1 MNLAL
6 SRGFRALCGRITFCL
21 VAFLIAAQF
30 CISMVQAAEP
40 PPKQAYHVSV
50 LNGSIVGSAFM
61 IDAGLMVTN
70 AHVVTGQR
78 IGDRIALLAPTG
90 RQVTARLQA
99 VSTQMDLAVLSVDG
113 TPTPVVPHS
122 PRHAARGA
130 QVIAVGIVARS
141 GNPRQRHIIR
151 GVVSSATHSVE
162 PFGPGVIARM
172 PSVQKG
178 FSRGASIR
186 PKRQS
191 GRHDCSIAFRASIS
205 IGAARS
211 LHSFG
216 RRNPRRNCQTCGAVE

>member
-6 SRGFRALCGRITFCL
+6 SRGVRALCGRITFCL

-70 AHVVTGQR
+70 AHVVAGRR

-122 PRHAARGA
+122 PRHMVRGA
-130 QVIAVGIVARS
+130 QVVAVGIVARS

-151 GVVSSATHSVE
+151 GIVSSATHSLE

-178 FSRGASIR
+178 FSGGPVFDQNGDLVGMIAALRSEQAS
-186 PKRQS
+186 PS
-191 GRHDCSIAFRASIS
+191 GRREAFILLAAEIRAEIAR
-205 IGAARS
+205 
-211 LHSFG
+211 LVG
-216 RRNPRRNCQTCGAVE
+216 R